1 LSNEVDGLG
10 PFRFD
15 EIRRQHR
22 QHTYYSRYSA
32 SIEHISMK
40 DTADPNIGVVRHA
53 NLSSTFEYCIEL
65 KAHLDWIAL
74 ARATAMQPLDFAKAY
89 QNKTDE
95 ELLRLASVSHQLTE
109 DAKRALSAALLSRGI
124 DSDEAKQKFH
134 REEVQAERRRGRRV
148 GHLGVTRGIGKQRYG
163 RANYSLNTRT
173 RMERFTTTIFVVL
186 FWLPLIPTGT
196 YRVQRKKQLFS
207 SDMVVLEKL
216 PLDWTQVLG
225 VWAVAAV
232 SLLGLTLAYKS
243 LPSILNLFRG
253 H

>member
-1 LSNEVDGLG
+1 
-10 PFRFD
+10 
-15 EIRRQHR
+15 
-22 QHTYYSRYSA
+22 
-32 SIEHISMK
+32 
-40 DTADPNIGVVRHA
+40 
-53 NLSSTFEYCIEL
+53 
-65 KAHLDWIAL
+65 
-74 ARATAMQPLDFAKAY
+74 MQPLDFAKEY

-109 DAKRALSAALLSRGI
+109 DAKRALSGALLSRGI
-124 DSDEAKQKFH
+124 DSDEVKENFH

-148 GHLGVTRGIGKQRYG
+148 GRLAATRGIGRQRYG
-163 RANYSLNTRT
+163 KANYSLNQRT

-196 YRVQRKKQLFS
+196 YRVQRKKQLLS

-232 SLLGLTLAYKS
+232 SLLGLTLAYRS
-243 LPSILNLFRG
+243 LPSILHLFRE

>member
-1 LSNEVDGLG
+1 
-10 PFRFD
+10 
-15 EIRRQHR
+15 
-22 QHTYYSRYSA
+22 
-32 SIEHISMK
+32 
-40 DTADPNIGVVRHA
+40 
-53 NLSSTFEYCIEL
+53 
-65 KAHLDWIAL
+65 
-74 ARATAMQPLDFAKAY
+74 MQPLDFAREY

-95 ELLRLASVSHQLTE
+95 DLLRLASVSHQLTE
-109 DAKRALSAALLSRGI
+109 DAKRALSAALLNRGI
-124 DSDEAKQKFH
+124 DSDEVKQNFH

-148 GHLGVTRGIGKQRYG
+148 GRLGVTRGIGRQRYG
-163 RANYSLNTRT
+163 KANYSLNQKT

-232 SLLGLTLAYKS
+232 SLLGLTLAYKG
-243 LPSILNLFRG
+243 LPSILKLFRG